1 MSVEIS
7 VSNLHNI
14 NHCDNI
20 IEKLK
25 KINIDYRTINT
36 KSIVDNHIEY
46 GCIVTIGSNYNSK
59 KNINDIWNKINSD
72 KIYNCSHLKIEGIFS
87 GCILNYINANFCN

>member
-7 VSNLHNI
+7 VSNIHKY

-25 KINIDYRTINT
+25 KINIDCRTINT
-36 KSIVDNHIEY
+36 KSIVDNNIEY
-46 GCIVTIGSNYNSK
+46 GCIITIGSNYNSK

-72 KIYNCSHLKIEGIFS
+72 KIYKCSHLKIEGIFN